1 MASPRLA
8 KNGGVLKSAPDA
20 GSGSAVA
27 AVVPEL
33 KSEVV
38 DGHTIGAVASE
49 AELAIVEKA
58 EGFAAGSLVKAVA
71 DGLIGAAWSRVEVKA
86 ANSPT
91 GKGGKRAYVRLT
103 ALDIRGAAAI
113 CKGVIAPAAAK
124 QEGQPKPQAGVC
136 DYFNYGS
143 DLDRKAPVRA
153 ALMTTLEGPEK
164 AVKKMVV
171 GLLAAEMEAAE
182 IRALVKRT
190 PKFANVDGID
200 KLLDSALAS

>member
-1 MASPRLA
+1 MKTRLV
-8 KNGGVLKSAPDA
+8 GGKKHSAADG
-20 GSGSAVA
+20 GSGSA
-27 AVVPEL
+27 AVETAPEV
-33 KSEVV
+33 KTEIV
-38 DGHTIGAVASE
+38 DGHTIGADATP

-58 EGFAAGSLVKAVA
+58 DGFAEGSLVKAVA
-71 DGLIGAAWSRVEVKA
+71 EKLITATWSRVEVKA

-103 ALDIRGAAAI
+103 ALDIRGASAI
-113 CKGVIAPAAAK
+113 CKGVIAPAAPK
-124 QEGQPKPQAGVC
+124 EDGKPKPQAGVC

-182 IRALVKRT
+182 IRALVKKT
-190 PKFANVDGID
+190 PKFANVEGID